1 MARRRLELLSAEL
14 AAIRPDPVD
23 PPSPRDLGGSGEPTP
38 SRSRVRDGSGE
49 PPRDGPRRS
58 DHVTERPSDVP
69 PTGPHD
75 VGSRAGH
82 PWPGR
87 HAHRPVGRAAAL
99 SGWVEDR
106 LPPTLQG
113 RVRMST
119 AHLVVVAVVVS
130 GGLAL
135 TGWWVTR
142 AGGADAALPP
152 PTISS
157 PSALVTPTAGPGGT
171 AAGATLPP
179 SPTGAAGAAGAA
191 GSTGTA
197 SPPVAPTESAS
208 SIVVD
213 VAGKVRRPGIA
224 ELPLGSR
231 VVDALEA
238 AGGARR
244 GVSLRALNLARVLVD
259 GEQIVVGVRAPPGL
273 AASAAS
279 APTSSS
285 TGGGTATPM
294 VDINTAGQAE
304 LETLP
309 GVGPVTAKAILDLR
323 AERGTFTA
331 VDELLEVSG
340 IGDATLA
347 KIAPYVTL

>member
-23 PPSPRDLGGSGEPTP
+23 PPSSRARDGSGEPP
-38 SRSRVRDGSGE
+38 LSEPRVRDGSGE
-49 PPRDGPRRS
+49 PPPDRPPGRS
-58 DHVTERPSDVP
+58 SSVAERPDDVP
-69 PTGPHD
+69 PGPHD
-75 VGSRAGH
+75 PGSRTGH

-135 TGWWVTR
+135 TGWWVSR
-142 AGGADAALPP
+142 AGGADAALPLAP
-152 PTISS
+152 PPSS
-157 PSALVTPTAGPGGT
+157 PSVLVTPAGGPGGT
-171 AAGATLPP
+171 APGATLPAGP
-179 SPTGAAGAAGAA
+179 ASAAGAAGPA
-191 GSTGTA
+191 GTA

-238 AGGARR
+238 AGGARH
-244 GVSLRALNLARVLVD
+244 GVRLGALNLARVLVD

-279 APTSSS
+279 APTTSAA
-285 TGGGTATPM
+285 GGSTATPM
-294 VDINTAGQAE
+294 VNINTAGQAE

-309 GVGPVTAKAILDLR
+309 DVGPVTAKAILDFR